1 MVMQKQLIVLGCVL
15 SLCAACIAQE
25 KPAGEIPEQPAARPA
40 MGAGAMDGD
49 FPMMLPMMMNKEL
62 GLSKEQQQQIKAI
75 LSGSTNE
82 MQSLHAKMQA
92 AAKVQGEMMSQD
104 SPNEAAVLQGV
115 TEIAAM
121 RTEIARIRV
130 KQLLEVQKLLTPEQR
145 AKMREKMKERMQK
158 RGQGDRRKMHEMHK
172 DHAPSASE
180 PAAPKAE
187 STTGQPAIA
196 A

>member
-1 MVMQKQLIVLGCVL
+1 MQKQLIVWGCVL
-15 SLCAACIAQE
+15 SLCAACGAQD
-25 KPAGEIPEQPAARPA
+25 KSAGEVQEPPAARPP

-49 FPMMLPMMMNKEL
+49 FPMMSPMMMNREL
-62 GLSKEQQQQIKAI
+62 GLSNEQQQKIKAI

-92 AAKVQGEMMSQD
+92 AAKVQGELMSQD

-130 KQLLEVQKLLTPEQR
+130 KQVLEVQKLLTPEQR

-158 RGQGDRRKMHEMHK
+158 RGQGDKRKMREMHK
-172 DHAPSASE
+172 DHAPSATE
-180 PAAPKAE
+180 PPAPTAD
-187 STTGQPAIA
+187 
-196 A
+196 